1 MKTIL
6 ICPAERPAVAALA
19 ESGPLALVPVMGK
32 PLAAYW
38 LEHLADQGIR
48 EVRILAAD
56 RPEMVRAALDGGA
69 RWGVEAEVVP
79 AVREFTV
86 SEARSRYRPKQAP
99 DWPAEPYDVIL
110 MDRFP
115 GFEQLPLFDSYAG
128 WMTAVQA
135 WLPHSATRHRVGVRE
150 VQPGVWVG
158 LRSRVADT
166 AQLQAPCW
174 IGENVWVGPHAKIG
188 PYAVLENRVVVES
201 GVEIT
206 NSLIGPDTFVG
217 AFTEVKASLAAGN
230 TLVNWRNCSRTTVPD
245 AFLMCSLGQRQRR
258 QRASNWF
265 GRFMAAVVLIATTP
279 VAALFFL
286 MAQVRNQ
293 PSLQERIAV
302 RPHLSPVSA
311 VPTEAVH
318 YYELANCE
326 GFFRFWPQLMNIV
339 RGDFAWVGNRPLGP
353 VEVAQLESEFDRLWL
368 AAPIGLISLA
378 DAEGVAGAFTDE
390 ARACASFYAVR
401 ANWRL
406 DLSILARALLP

>member
-1 MKTIL
+1 MKAIL
-6 ICPAERPAVAALA
+6 ICPAERPSVAALA
-19 ESGPLALVPVMGK
+19 ESVPLALLPVMGK
-32 PLAAYW
+32 PLVVYW
-38 LEHLADQGIR
+38 LEHLADLGIR
-48 EVRILAAD
+48 EVRVLAAD
-56 RPEMVRAALDGGA
+56 RPDQVRAVLTDGA
-69 RWGVEAEVVP
+69 RWGVEAEVLPVL
-79 AVREFTV
+79 RELTV
-86 SEARSRYRPKQAP
+86 AEARSKYRSKAES
-99 DWPAEPYDVIL
+99 DWPAEPRDVIL

-115 GFEQLPLFDSYAG
+115 GFEQLPLFDSYG
-128 WMTAVQA
+128 SWMTAVQA
-135 WLPHSATRHRVGVRE
+135 WLPYSATRHRVGARE
-150 VQPGVWVG
+150 VKPGVWVG

-166 AQLQAPCW
+166 AKLQAPCW
-174 IGENVWVGPHAKIG
+174 IGESVWVGPHAKIG

-201 GVEIT
+201 GVEIA
-206 NSLIGPDTFVG
+206 NSLIGPETFVG
-217 AFTEVKASLAAGN
+217 AFTEVRASLAAGN
-230 TLVNWRNCSRTTVPD
+230 TLVNWRNGSRTTVPD
-245 AFLMCSLGQRQRR
+245 AFLMCSLNQRKRPQK
-258 QRASNWF
+258 AGNWF
-265 GRFMAAVVLIATTP
+265 GRFMAGLVMVATAP

-286 MAQVRNQ
+286 IAKICNE
-293 PSLQERIAV
+293 PSLRELLAV
-302 RPHLSPVSA
+302 RPQLAPSSA

-326 GFFRFWPQLMNIV
+326 SFFRSWPQLLNIV